1 MVIYLITEDQVPPY
15 GRDSNMVRQPSPTAT
30 RSQFDMAA
38 AKVGGF
44 VPDTWKLDVVSR
56 SDTGGTVRLTSPDDT
71 ATIIT
76 IMARDRLATREA
88 AALLDP
94 AAPTIIAAPWL
105 SPRTREL
112 LKERGFNYIDQTGNA
127 SLKVDRPGLVVRTEG
142 ALRDPSPPP
151 RTRPNLRGPRAW
163 ALMRTLVE
171 VEPPYGVTDLSRML
185 GMDPGYVS
193 RLLATLAEELLIIRK
208 PRGPVESVEWESLLR
223 QIAVDYSLYK
233 SNETTSWIAG
243 AGPEQ
248 FLRDIAAIEDTEWA
262 VTGSFAAERLV
273 SVAPAVVAVVYT
285 EDPEH
290 LAEISRLRQVRI
302 GGNVRLARPYDPIV
316 FERTWTRNSMVYAS
330 IPQVA
335 VDCLTGPA
343 RMPAEGES
351 LLAWMRTRLSDWR
364 CSPLRGG
371 ASTA

>member
-1 MVIYLITEDQVPPY
+1 MARKASPGTARRIFDAASSTIRSLLPDAWNLEVT
-15 GRDSNMVRQPSPTAT
+15 GRNDAGGVVRVVA
-30 RSQFDMAA
+30 
-38 AKVGGF
+38 
-44 VPDTWKLDVVSR
+44 PD
-56 SDTGGTVRLTSPDDT
+56 GTPGEV
-71 ATIIT
+71 AIEV
-76 IMARDRLATREA
+76 RDRLTPRDA
-88 AALLDP
+88 AVLPTPDG
-94 AAPTIIAAPWL
+94 PTIVAAPWL

-112 LKERGFNYIDQTGNA
+112 LENGGMNYIDQTGNT
-127 SLKVDRPGLVVRTEG
+127 SLKVNRPGLVVRTEG

-185 GMDPGYVS
+185 GMDQGYVS
-193 RLLATLAEELLIIRK
+193 RLLTTLSEELLIARQ
-208 PRGPVESVEWESLLR
+208 PRGPVEGVEWESLLR

-248 FLRDIAAIEDTEWA
+248 FLRDLAARADTGWA
-262 VTGSFAAERLV
+262 ITGSFAAERLV
-273 SVAPAVVAVVYT
+273 SIAPAVVAVVYT
-285 EDPEH
+285 EDPER
-290 LAEISRLRQVRI
+290 LAEITRLRQVQV

-316 FERTWTRNSMVYAS
+316 FERTWTRNNGVYAS

-335 VDCLTGPA
+335 VDCLTGPS

-351 LLAWMRTRLSDWR
+351 LLAWMRTRLTDWR
-364 CSPLRGG
+364 SSALRRGDG
-371 ASTA
+371 TA

>member
-1 MVIYLITEDQVPPY
+1 MA
-15 GRDSNMVRQPSPTAT
+15 RQPSRTAT
-30 RSQFDMAA
+30 RRLFDMAA
-38 AKVGGF
+38 ARVKGF
-44 VPDTWKLDVVSR
+44 LPDNWEFDVVSR
-56 SDTGGTVRLTSPDDT
+56 SDTGGAVRLASPDDT

-76 IMARDRLATREA
+76 VAVRDRLAAREA
-88 AALLDP
+88 AALPDP

-112 LKERGFNYIDQTGNA
+112 LDEGGFNYIDQTGST
-127 SLKVDRPGLVVRTEG
+127 SLKINRPGLVVQTDG

-151 RTRPNLRGPRAW
+151 RRGPNLRGPRAW

-171 VEPPYGVTDLSRML
+171 LEPPYGVTDLSRVL

-193 RLLATLAEELLIIRK
+193 RLLTALAEELLITRK
-208 PRGPVESVEWESLLR
+208 PRGPVKDVVWESLMR

-248 FLRDIAAIEDTEWA
+248 FLRDLAAGDDKGRV
-262 VTGSFAAERLV
+262 VTGSFAAETLV
-273 SVAPAVVAVVYT
+273 SIAPAVVVVVYT

-290 LAEISRLRQVRI
+290 LAEMTRLRQVRT

-316 FERTWTRNSMVYAS
+316 FERTWTRNGMNYAS

-335 VDCLTGPA
+335 VDCLTGPG
-343 RMPAEGES
+343 RMPAEGEA
-351 LLAWMRTRLSDWR
+351 LLTWMRTRPSDWR
-364 CSPLRGG
+364 SSLLRRG
-371 ASTA
+371 AGPA